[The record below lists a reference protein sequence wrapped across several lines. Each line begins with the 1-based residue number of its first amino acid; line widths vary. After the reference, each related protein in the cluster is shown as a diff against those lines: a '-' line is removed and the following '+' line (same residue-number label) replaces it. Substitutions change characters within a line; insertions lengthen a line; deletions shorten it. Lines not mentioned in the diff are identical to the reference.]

1 MSDAMYGFAT
11 GFAQGFNSTFTA
23 GMQNRADEKRDKI
36 RFGAQAWLKKE
47 ERYNSAKQADQAF
60 MDQAEALAN
69 SESLI
74 PADAKMDIYNMLKSG
89 RTAKMIID
97 DVRKSGSSFSALPKP
112 SESALSMDGSV
123 AQTDDILGSSNEEV
137 TVGGPIPSTVVDVDG
152 AEDTSTAPKNDPN
165 DPFAQY
171 GSEIRDA
178 VGQGEGNY
186 FDQVIGGYSR
196 KNAQNKY
203 KFTPGLTKTD
213 IPSLDEALAQNL
225 YASTEFKS
233 ADGAGQ
239 QALILAAIQSK
250 FKDDTADNDLP
261 FGTGGVGAS
270 MTVWAMTDD
279 GKAAIASGNAL
290 EIAKQVKIFT
300 DIINPTVASESGKP
314 KKDFD
319 IADLEGSFLNIWER
333 SEAGMNAIENG
344 DTQAILEAVSASHE
358 NAELTRSS
366 LNKGY
371 GFDPETI
378 KELKDLPGAREAYKD
393 YPMVLTQLSN
403 IEIALQEQAKE
414 ARANTLTSK
423 AHSVYGMVDGKL
435 AFIGTGNRR
444 GGKLFMP
451 DPADP
456 TKEKEV
462 PIADASQMI
471 LSSSDNAIDVNKWAA
486 SDVIKKRNTLWGTVD
501 FASSALTYVA
511 ELENNSLATTRVA
524 RIASG
529 ASELLSELNAIREI
543 STIINQKGEVVLD
556 RDKMLAN
563 INGNVALS
571 DFSAGVRSIMAQ
583 ETSLIFD
590 VARAEGNSGQALSNK
605 DYDNYFRSIFNSTKP
620 EVVIANIQRKV
631 GQSFSAGLAGAESIA
646 QSPGMQYAITGTGG
660 RWWSSPKETVLAGRS
675 TPLVNF
681 INSSVDR
688 ISAIQENSSF
698 ATTPEQKMNAYIG
711 GESVTVD
718 QDMVDAYPQLQS
730 MLGKT
735 ITAPEKK

>member
-1 MSDAMYGFAT
+1 MSDALYGFAT
-11 GFAQGFNSTFTA
+11 GFADGFTKSYSARLANEA
-23 GMQNRADEKRDKI
+23 NEKKDKI
-36 RFGAQAWLKKE
+36 RFGAQAWLRKE
-47 ERYNSAKQADQAF
+47 ERYNAAKQADEKL
-60 MDQAEALAN
+60 MSQAEALV
-69 SESLI
+69 SSQSLI
-74 PADAKMDIYNMLKSG
+74 PNDAVGDVFNMLQGGMTTSQ
-89 RTAKMIID
+89 ILS
-97 DVRKSGSSFSALPKP
+97 DVRTSGAKFDLLPKP

-137 TVGGPIPSTVVDVDG
+137 TVGEPIANTVVDVDG
-152 AEDTSTAPKNDPN
+152 AKPEADPN
-165 DPFAQY
+165 NPFTQY
-171 GSEIRDA
+171 SAEIQGA
-178 VGQGEGNY
+178 VGQEDGDY
-186 FDQVIGGYSR
+186 FNQVIGGYSTKAR
-196 KNAQNKY
+196 QNKY

-279 GKAAIASGNAL
+279 GKAAIESGNAL

-333 SEAGMNAIENG
+333 SEAGMKALENG

-358 NAELTRSS
+358 NAKLTRDS

-378 KELKDLPGAREAYKD
+378 KELKDIPGARESYKD

-403 IEIALQEQAKE
+403 IETALQEQAKE
-414 ARANTLTSK
+414 ARVNNLTSK

-444 GGKLFMP
+444 GGKLYMP

-462 PIADASQMI
+462 PFADSSQMVI
-471 LSSSDNAIDVNKWAA
+471 SSSDNPIDVNKWAA

-511 ELENNSLATTRVA
+511 GLESNPLARTRVA
-524 RIASG
+524 RYTSG
-529 ASELLSELNAIREI
+529 ASELLDELNAIRDI
-543 STIINQKGEVVLD
+543 STIINKEGEKVLD
-556 RDKMLAN
+556 RDKMLAE

-571 DFSAGVRSIMAQ
+571 NFSAGVRSLMAQ

-646 QSPGMQYAITGTGG
+646 QSPGMQYALMGDGG
-660 RWWSSPKETVLAGRS
+660 KWWSSPKETVLAGRS

>member
-1 MSDAMYGFAT
+1 MSDGWDSFAT
-11 GFAQGFNSTFTA
+11 GFAQGFTNSYSA
-23 GMQNRADEKRDKI
+23 RIARDEDAKQDKI

-47 ERYNSAKQADQAF
+47 DRYNAAKQADEKLLS
-60 MDQAEALAN
+60 QAEALV
-69 SESLI
+69 SSQSTI
-74 PADAKMDIYNMLKSG
+74 PADAVNDVFNMLQGGMTTTQILS
-89 RTAKMIID
+89 
-97 DVRKSGSSFSALPKP
+97 DVRTSGARFDLLPKP
-112 SESALSMDGSV
+112 KETGLSMDASV

-137 TVGGPIPSTVVDVDG
+137 VVGEPIASTVVDVEG
-152 AEDTSTAPKNDPN
+152 AKPKDDPN
-165 DPFAQY
+165 NPFTQY
-171 GSEIRDA
+171 STEIQGA
-178 VGQGEGNY
+178 VGQEDGDY
-186 FDQVIGGYSR
+186 FNQVIGGYSTQAR
-196 KNAQNKY
+196 QNKY

-213 IPSLDEALAQNL
+213 IPSLDKALAKNL
-225 YASTEFKS
+225 YNSPEFKN

-239 QALILAAIQSK
+239 QVLILAAIQSK

-270 MTVWAMTDD
+270 MTVWAMTDE
-279 GKAAIASGNAL
+279 GKAAVASGNAL
-290 EIAKQVKIFT
+290 EIAKQVKIFE

-314 KKDFD
+314 KQDFD

-333 SEAGMNAIENG
+333 SEAGMKALKDG

-378 KELKDLPGAREAYKD
+378 KELKDIPGAREAYKD
-393 YPMVLTQLSN
+393 YPMVLTQLST
-403 IEIALQEQAKE
+403 IETALQEQAKE
-414 ARANTLTSK
+414 SRTNNLTSK

-444 GGKLFMP
+444 GGKLYMP
-451 DPADP
+451 DPTDP

-462 PIADASQMI
+462 PFADASQMI
-471 LSSSDNAIDVNKWAA
+471 ISSSDNAIDVNKWAA

-511 ELENNSLATTRVA
+511 GLESNPLARTRVA
-524 RIASG
+524 RYTSG
-529 ASELLSELNAIREI
+529 ASELLDELNAIRDI
-543 STIINQKGEVVLD
+543 STIINPKGEEVLD
-556 RDKMLAN
+556 RDKMLAE

-571 DFSAGVRSIMAQ
+571 NFSAGVRSLMAQ

-631 GQSFSAGLAGAESIA
+631 GQSFKAGLAGAESIG
-646 QSPGMQYAITGTGG
+646 QSPGMQYALMGDGG
-660 RWWSSPKETVLAGRS
+660 KWWSSPKETVLAGRS

-681 INSSVDR
+681 INSSVQKLG
-688 ISAIQENSSF
+688 AIQENSSF
-698 ATTPEQKMNAYIG
+698 GTTPQQKMEAYVSG
-711 GESVTVD
+711 QSVTVD
-718 QDMVDAYPQLQS
+718 QDMVDAFPQLQS